1 LLGTADVLRNNVGTF
16 WLFKAMGRDHS
27 FQSLEQICRIQAAV
41 TTNAR
46 TRQVMEQM
54 AEEYARQAEYQE
66 QLDKNSPE
74 KK

>member
-1 LLGTADVLRNNVGTF
+1 
-16 WLFKAMGRDHS
+16 MGRDHS